1 MSEDI
6 VGQRIIDSWLK
17 LFVNETVNEG
27 RGSDVEQAIKKCHT
41 AHFDA
46 IGMGGILEKYIGSV
60 DSFINFLENE
70 WNWKVTY
77 DKEKKTILADENKE
91 TCICPLIKE
100 KIITSS
106 KMCSCS
112 EGFAERMFSLVLQKK
127 VRAEVVRSY
136 IRDKES
142 CIYRITIPD

>member
-1 MSEDI
+1 MSEEI
-6 VGQRIIDSWLK
+6 VGQRII
-17 LFVNETVNEG
+17 
-27 RGSDVEQAIKKCHT
+27 
-41 AHFDA
+41 
-46 IGMGGILEKYIGSV
+46 

-77 DKEKKTILADENKE
+77 D
-91 TCICPLIKE
+91 KE

-127 VRAEVVRSY
+127 VRAEVVRLY
-136 IRDKES
+136 IRGKES